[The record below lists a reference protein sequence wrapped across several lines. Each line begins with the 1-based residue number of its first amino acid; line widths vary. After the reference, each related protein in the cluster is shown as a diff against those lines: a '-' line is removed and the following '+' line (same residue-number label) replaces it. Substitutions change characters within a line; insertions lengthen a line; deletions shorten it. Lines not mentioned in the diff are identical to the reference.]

1 MSAELENLAAEID
14 SLAEQVTD
22 AIFIAV
28 RTQMRNEEV
37 ENAKALEK
45 RLAKVRRHLSK
56 ASALLRSSEVDED

>member
-1 MSAELENLAAEID
+1 MSESAELENLAAQID
-14 SLAEQVTD
+14 LLADQVTD

-45 RLAKVRRHLSK
+45 RLAKVRRHLAK
-56 ASALLRSSEVDED
+56 ASGLLRGSETD